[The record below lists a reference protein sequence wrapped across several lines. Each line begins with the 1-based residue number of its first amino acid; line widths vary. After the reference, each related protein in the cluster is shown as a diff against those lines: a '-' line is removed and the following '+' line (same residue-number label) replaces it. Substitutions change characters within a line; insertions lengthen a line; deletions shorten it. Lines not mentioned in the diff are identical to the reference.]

1 MTINLKAI
9 IDACRCPEGRCT
21 DRDCQT
27 RARLIAGTFGHVPG
41 HARVC
46 DANTLT
52 VAEWR
57 ARQTEAAA

>member
-1 MTINLKAI
+1 MTIDLDAI
-9 IDACRCPEGRCT
+9 ERACHCCGPCT

-52 VAEWR
+52 PAEWR